1 MAERNGIAALDRAV
15 SRAARASI
23 RIGVRGANEG
33 DGKAKEFVW
42 IAAVTDYSLAD

>member
-1 MAERNGIAALDRAV
+1 MAEQNRVTALNSAV

-23 RIGVRGANEG
+23 RIGIRSANEG